1 MDNKKGALALAECRP
16 DYAIDCSLMLHN
28 QRSKKD
34 FIIRTTLDS
43 LGVWK
48 SKHNVSL
55 SPYSDKVNAV
65 TKDVAI
71 IKDELWVFGIDASK
85 SNDVFTAVKIGM
97 KYHQANAKDIIGD
110 VYVKNLNTELEND
123 MGTQALITANK
134 QLYKSVC
141 SSVIEAAKLL
151 GVQGIINF
159 WVISSNLNHKIPK
172 AALHNALHEGGA
184 SKIETDDTTIPIFSG
199 PNSGGPGFRF
209 KQNLHLATLK
219 L

>member
-48 SKHNVSL
+48 SKHSVSL

-71 IKDELWVFGIDASK
+71 IEGELWVFGIDATK

-110 VYVKNLNTELEND
+110 VYVKNMNTELEND

-151 GVQGIINF
+151 GVQGLINF
-159 WVISSNLNHKIPK
+159 WVISSNINHKIPK
-172 AALHNALHEGGA
+172 ADLHDALHAGGA
-184 SKIETDDTTIPIFSG
+184 SKVETDEKMIPIFSG
-199 PNSGGPGFRF
+199 PNSGKLGFRF